1 MVELFDEIVELVTDS
16 LIQVWGWNR
25 SILELA
31 LLVENPGT
39 VISGTLTFSEV
50 QHFCLPSATKVSRFE
65 KRLAGDLPA
74 HFWESASVSRSSFQA
89 DQPFFLFADPEGKR
103 FFVVADTVCYNAE
116 A

>member
-1 MVELFDEIVELVTDS
+1 MIELFDEIAELVSDS
-16 LIQVWGWNR
+16 LIQVYGWNR

-31 LLVENPGT
+31 VLVENPGT

-50 QHFCLPSATKVSRFE
+50 RHFCLPSATKVSRFE

-103 FFVVADTVCYNAE
+103 FFVVADTVRYNAE

>member
-1 MVELFDEIVELVTDS
+1 MIELFDEIAELVSDS
-16 LIQVWGWNR
+16 SIQVFGWNR

-31 LLVENPGT
+31 VLVESPGT
-39 VISGTLTFSEV
+39 VIRGTLTFSEV
-50 QHFCLPSATKVSRFE
+50 RHFCLPSATKVSRVE

-74 HFWESASVSRSSFQA
+74 HFWESASVSRSNFQS

-103 FFVVADTVCYNAE
+103 FFVVADTVRYNAE